1 MNKFF
6 SSVGHNLASKMPYPI
21 KQFSEYLPQVNSPGS
36 FFFNP
41 VSSSEIELEIVTIPQ
56 NKAHGLYS
64 FPTHILRSAKHII
77 SQPLSVLLNKSL
89 EYGIYPTKLKLAKVI
104 PIYKNDDP
112 SDPSNYRPISLL
124 SVFNRIFE
132 KIMYY
137 RLKSFLEKK
146 NIFNDSQYG
155 FREKRST
162 EHAILDI
169 INQIENNMDNKMY
182 SCGIFI
188 DLKKAFDTVDH
199 LILLQKLDHYG
210 VRGVT
215 NNWFA
220 SYLLGRQQTT
230 QIGAKNISKKKVILS
245 GVPQGSVLGPLL
257 FLVYINDISNSSD
270 QLKFYLFADDTNL
283 LYADK
288 NLRELEIKVNTE
300 LSKIFDWLVAN
311 KLSLNI
317 KKFNF
322 VIFRP
327 RQKIL
332 NYQVNLKVFDHHT
345 NSYISLERKK
355 FIKYLGVLIDENLS
369 WSYHIAHVASKIS
382 KSIGIISRIRHFV
395 PLSTLHHIYRSLIQ
409 PYLMY
414 GIVAWCN
421 TAKVH
426 RTKLLTLQKRA
437 LRLMYF
443 ADYKSHAI
451 PFFISSR
458 LLPLDMLYFKSV
470 AVIMH
475 DVSNNLTPPNIFNL
489 FTHQAD
495 IHPYETRS
503 SQRGDY
509 FLKRSRIDIQKKS
522 FSRIGVK
529 IWNSISCEVRQMSKS
544 NFKNNVDDILLQR
557 LLKYDDYIDVS
568 IILANFDSL
577 VMSGS

>member
-1 MNKFF
+1 MVSMK
-6 SSVGHNLASKMPYPI
+6 SV
-21 KQFSEYLPQVNSPGS
+21 
-36 FFFNP
+36 
-41 VSSSEIELEIVTIPQ
+41 
-56 NKAHGLYS
+56 
-64 FPTHILRSAKHII
+64 
-77 SQPLSVLLNKSL
+77 
-89 EYGIYPTKLKLAKVI
+89 
-104 PIYKNDDP
+104 
-112 SDPSNYRPISLL
+112 
-124 SVFNRIFE
+124 
-132 KIMYY
+132 
-137 RLKSFLEKK
+137 
-146 NIFNDSQYG
+146 
-155 FREKRST
+155 ST

-182 SCGIFI
+182 SCGMFI
-188 DLKKAFDTVDH
+188 DLKKAFDTVGH

-220 SYLLGRQQTT
+220 TYLLGRQQTT
-230 QIGAKNISKKKVILS
+230 QIGAKNISKKEVILS

-270 QLKFYLFADDTNL
+270 QLKFFLFPDDTNL

-300 LSKIFDWLVAN
+300 LSKIYDWLVAN

-317 KKFNF
+317 KKSNF

-332 NYQVNLKVFDHHT
+332 NYQVNLKVFDHHI

-355 FIKYLGVLIDENLS
+355 FIKYLGVLIHENLS
-369 WSYHIAHVASKIS
+369 WSYHIAHVASQIS

-409 PYLMY
+409 PYITY

-470 AVIMH
+470 AVMMH

-495 IHPYETRS
+495 IYPYETRS

-509 FLKRSRIDIQKKS
+509 FLKRSRIDIQKRS

-529 IWNSISCEVRQMSKS
+529 IWNSISCEVRQMSKC

-577 VMSGS
+577 V